1 MGQAKRFSLR
11 VSVSSGAALALTL
24 SQYSVPFG
32 NRTTGMIWPRAGA
45 RSTCPEEEQFTD
57 DEIAFALTQAELGIT
72 VAEVCRR
79 MGTSDATFYKWRAKY
94 GGVGS
99 FELRRLLSP

>member
-1 MGQAKRFSLR
+1 
-11 VSVSSGAALALTL
+11 
-24 SQYSVPFG
+24 
-32 NRTTGMIWPRAGA
+32 MIWPRAGA

-94 GGVGS
+94 GGVGP
-99 FELRRLLSP
+99 FELRRLLSPCEHLVATEYRMLPQ